1 MSLVYGLEQEK
12 TSRNGTSRFYFFNL
26 LFFCVQTAGGMK
38 KGGMCQAL
46 TITFI
51 TNDETILKQL

>member
-1 MSLVYGLEQEK
+1 MDWNRRKRGETPRLGFTFL
-12 TSRNGTSRFYFFNL
+12 FYY
-26 LFFCVQTAGGMK
+26 FFCVQTAGGMK